1 VDVRGVN
8 FGGWFSQIDAV
19 QGNDPE
25 RFPGERE
32 HIRTFLGPEDFR
44 RVKGWG
50 FDHVRLPVDWQTVFD
65 ARDLSPREE
74 NLSLLDAAIDGL
86 LGAGLEVMFDLH
98 KCPGHDFHEGT
109 RKAQPFFTDPAHR
122 RDCLKVWAHLA
133 ARYGGRPGV
142 MLEVLNEPVAPSFQ
156 VWNEVQAELAAA
168 LRRMAPR
175 ATLVLGSNLWNGA
188 AGFEHLTPIADENV
202 LYSFHFYN
210 PIIFTH
216 QFAPWIEGDHFQAR
230 RTYPGTYV
238 LPPDA
243 AHRLPLDTGR
253 WDEARLA
260 VLMQHVFRFRERH
273 RVRVA
278 CNEFGVYVGGPDR
291 DSQLAWMRDVME
303 LFREHEVGWS
313 YWTYKNLD
321 FGLVSRGEGRFE
333 GKPQYDNPE
342 RLDREL
348 VELLRRY

>member
-1 VDVRGVN
+1 MRGVN

-98 KCPGHDFHEGT
+98 KCPGHDFHDGT
-109 RKAQPFFTDPAHR
+109 KREQAFFTDPAMR
-122 RDCLKVWAHLA
+122 RDCLLVWSHLA
-133 ARYGGRPGV
+133 RRYGARRGV
-142 MLEVLNEPVAPSFQ
+142 LLEILNEPVAPSWA

-168 LRRMAPR
+168 LRRLAPE

-188 AGFEHLTPIADENV
+188 AGFEHLAPVADENV

-210 PIIFTH
+210 PLVFTH
-216 QFAPWIEGDHFQAR
+216 QRAPWIDGEAFHAR
-230 RTYPGTYV
+230 RPYPGTYE
-238 LPPDA
+238 LPA
-243 AHRLPLDTGR
+243 GSTNRLPLEAGR
-253 WDEARLA
+253 WDKARLA
-260 VLMQHVFRFRERH
+260 QLLEHVFRFRERH
-273 RVRVA
+273 GARVA

-291 DSQLAWMRDVME
+291 ASQLAWMRDMLE
-303 LFREHEVGWS
+303 LLGEHGIGWS
-313 YWTYKNLD
+313 YWNYKNLD
-321 FGLVSRGEGRFE
+321 FGLVSRGEGRFADA
-333 GKPQYDNPE
+333 PQYQNAE
-342 RLDREL
+342 RVDREL
-348 VELLRRY
+348 VELLRAH